1 MNKPYRIVMLGK
13 QGAGKGTQCSKLAAT
28 LGISHISTGDMLR
41 SAAREGTE
49 FGKLAQ
55 GFMERGE
62 LVPDEVILG
71 AVQDRLNRS
80 DCRDDGFVLDGFPRT
95 LSQAEALEEILAPDG
110 VKLVINLDVSTEI
123 VLKRLSSRRVCTGC
137 GRTYSVDFPPSA
149 DWTCDDCGGT
159 VVQRADDTPEA
170 ISRRLAIY
178 EELTAPLIAWYEAK
192 GRFVTVSG
200 AGDFDA
206 ISDEI
211 LATVTRF

>member
-1 MNKPYRIVMLGK
+1 MLGK

-28 LGISHISTGDMLR
+28 LGIAHISTGDMLR

-55 GFMERGE
+55 GYMERGD

-71 AVQDRLNRS
+71 AVRDRLYRS
-80 DCRDDGFVLDGFPRT
+80 DCREDGFVLDGFPRT
-95 LSQAEALEEILAPDG
+95 LAQAEALEEILTPEG
-110 VKLVINLDVSTEI
+110 VKLVINLDVSTEV
-123 VLKRLSSRRVCTGC
+123 VLRRLSSRRVCTGC
-137 GRTYSVDFPPSA
+137 GRTYSIDFPPA
-149 DWTCDDCGGT
+149 VDWTCDDCGGT

-200 AGDFDA
+200 EGDFDA